1 MFGYFSKENILFV
14 YGKVIGKKWLNDK
27 KYSFVL
33 NIEILRKY
41 YLLVFFDMQVLRFY
55 FRGEIDFFE
64 KYFKFF
70 FVFKSNLFVVV
81 ED

>member
-33 NIEILRKY
+33 IIKILFIG
-41 YLLVFFDMQVLRFY
+41 VFNMQVLRFY
-55 FRGEIDFFE
+55 FRGEINYFE
-64 KYFKFF
+64 EYYKLF